1 MMVTLRLT
9 TMLVTSATLSP
20 LRGFPLHHA
29 WIYQRRSIPTMLL
42 HKNLT
47 MISGK
52 DIEMYRKRYKIH
64 GTGMRSAVE
73 MKTNTG
79 HNLYTDVPV
88 KMGGKD
94 EAPQPVEHLL
104 AALIGCTQATAVYV
118 GRMMKPR
125 LIIERIEFDLE
136 GFRDERGALELPIE
150 QFPSIPARLDCVSGV
165 AKLHFKK
172 GITPSTE
179 QLMMLKVQ
187 TEARCP
193 VANMMLASG
202 CKMHIDWID
211 GSAP

>member
-1 MMVTLRLT
+1 MMMTLRLT
-9 TMLVTSATLSP
+9 AMIITSSTLSP
-20 LRGFPLHHA
+20 LRRVSLHHE
-29 WIYQRRSIPTMLL
+29 WIYHHRSIPTRLL
-42 HKNLT
+42 HNNLA
-47 MISGK
+47 MISGNDNEK
-52 DIEMYRKRYKIH
+52 YRKRYKIH
-64 GTGMRSAVE
+64 GTGVRSAVE

-125 LIIERIEFDLE
+125 LFIERIEFDLE

-150 QFPSIPARLDCVSGV
+150 QLPAIPARLECITGV
-165 AKLHFKK
+165 TKVHFKK
-172 GITPSTE
+172 GITPTNE
-179 QLMMLKVQ
+179 QLMMLKEQ

-193 VANMMLASG
+193 VANMILASG
-202 CKMHIDWID
+202 CKMNIDWID
-211 GSAP
+211 GATT